1 MMAIGVTTN
10 QLPNI
15 IFNSNIIC
23 NWIDSIIDGMV
34 DGAKYHTLGL
44 YKIEV
49 VIPIVFTQE
58 MRWYTTDWQV
68 AVLLLDKYNLAMKST
83 I

>member
-1 MMAIGVTTN
+1 MGKYYDGN
-10 QLPNI
+10 SCENKQLPNI

-23 NWIDSIIDGMV
+23 NWIDLIIDGMV
-34 DGAKYHTLGL
+34 DGTNYYTLGL

-58 MRWYTTDWQV
+58 ISRDGKMCRYSC
-68 AVLLLDKYNLAMKST
+68 AIFFGLC
-83 I
+83 